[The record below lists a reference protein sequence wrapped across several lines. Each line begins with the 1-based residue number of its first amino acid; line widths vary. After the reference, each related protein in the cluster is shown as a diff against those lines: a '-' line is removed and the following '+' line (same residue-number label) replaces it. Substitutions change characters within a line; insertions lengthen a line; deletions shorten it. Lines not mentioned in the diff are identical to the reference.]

1 MSIGSNSAFDCVPR
15 GRWRGLGERARRLT
29 QALLPQ
35 ACALCAAPAGNALVC
50 AACERDLPHLGAACP
65 VCALPLD
72 RSEICGACLRAPPP
86 FAATVAPFVY
96 AYPVDRLLWQ
106 LKFRGRLC
114 YADWAA
120 DALVRAVMHV
130 RASSDGAARPDRLVA
145 LPLAPRRQRERGF
158 NQAREIA
165 LRVAR
170 ALRVPLALS
179 LDRIVASAP
188 QAGLALS
195 ERARNVRG
203 VFAPRGK
210 VADARIAL
218 VDDVMTSGATLSAAA
233 GALRRAGAAHVE
245 CWIVAR
251 TPPPEHD

>member
-1 MSIGSNSAFDCVPR
+1 LNSAFDCAAHGRLR
-15 GRWRGLGERARRLT
+15 GRGERLRRFV

-35 ACALCAAPAGNALVC
+35 ACALCNAPAGNALVC
-50 AACERDLPHLGAACP
+50 DACERDLPHLGAACP
-65 VCALPLD
+65 VCALPLAQ
-72 RSEICGACLRAPPP
+72 SEVCGACLRAPPP
-86 FAATVAPFVY
+86 FAATIAPFVY

-120 DALVRAVMHV
+120 TALARAVE
-130 RASSDGAARPDRLVA
+130 RAHASRDECAILDRIVA
-145 LPLAPRRQRERGF
+145 LPLAPERQRERGF

-165 LRVAR
+165 TRVAR
-170 ALRVPLALS
+170 ALHLPLAPS
-179 LDRIVASAP
+179 LDRVAAGVP

-195 ERARNVRG
+195 ERSRNVRG
-203 VFAPRGK
+203 AFAARGN
-210 VADARIAL
+210 VAGARIAL
-218 VDDVMTSGATLSAAA
+218 VDDVMTSGATLAAAA

-251 TPPPEHD
+251 TPPPE